1 MMDHPDKHAVHQLRM
16 ASGLHQVSRRSFL
29 IASAFALVTSADLL
43 ATRRLQ
49 AERKEPSILVLEDEA
64 ARKRFPRSSWVL
76 FPGYKTSW
84 EEGLWIMNSL
94 RPALTR
100 RGQLAVAGYSNRG
113 LDLEHLT
120 QVLQRHVE
128 EHDLHRLYFYGH
140 SFGGM
145 VAVETAARL
154 QDKGV
159 PVELILMDSTPYSRF
174 DVLDR
179 TMFEGVVLSYEA
191 GYQVPSVLRGGYEL
205 GERIVNKH
213 ERSWRTVIEQSMEQ
227 LSPLA
232 VSSALIQSESAYIY
246 HFEGRGFASQL
257 GGTKIAWMGNPGD
270 KTVNY
275 STARRSWLVNFKDSF
290 LTNELVTAGALPA
303 HASPQWNPA
312 VYLPLIESLED
323 THFPLPYFG
332 GMRRPV

>member
-1 MMDHPDKHAVHQLRM
+1 MDFPDHEAVRQLRM

-29 IASAFALVTSADLL
+29 IASAFALATSADLL

-49 AERKEPSILVLEDEA
+49 AERSDPRILVLEDEA
-64 ARKRFPRSSWVL
+64 ARQRFPLSSWVL

-84 EEGLWIMNSL
+84 EEGLWILNSL

-113 LDLEHLT
+113 LDLAQLAR
-120 QVLQRHVE
+120 VLQRHVE
-128 EHDLHRLYFYGH
+128 EQGLERLYFYGH

-145 VAVETAARL
+145 VAVEMAARL
-154 QDKGV
+154 RAKGIG
-159 PVELILMDSTPYSRF
+159 VELILMDSTPYSRF

-257 GGTKIAWMGNPGD
+257 GRTKLAWMGNPAD

-275 STARRSWLVNFKDSF
+275 NTARRSWLVNFKEHF

-312 VYLPLIESLED
+312 VYQPLIETLED
-323 THFPLPYFG
+323 THFPLPSIG
-332 GMRRPV
+332 GLRRPV

>member
-1 MMDHPDKHAVHQLRM
+1 MDFPDNEAVHRLRM
-16 ASGLHQVSRRSFL
+16 AHGLHRLSRRSFL
-29 IASAFALVTSADLL
+29 IASAFALATSADLA

-49 AERKEPSILVLEDEA
+49 AERSDPRILVLEDEA
-64 ARKRFPRSSWVL
+64 ADRRFPRSSWVL

-113 LDLEHLT
+113 LDLGHLAE
-120 QVLQRHVE
+120 VLQRHVR
-128 EHDLHRLYFYGH
+128 DRGLHRLYFYGH

-145 VAVETAARL
+145 VAVEMTARL
-154 QDKGV
+154 RAEGI

-179 TMFEGVVLSYEA
+179 TMFEGVVFAYKA

-232 VSSALIQSESAYIY
+232 VSSALIQSQSAYIY

-257 GGTKIAWMGNPGD
+257 GGTKIAWLGNPAD

-275 STARRSWLVNFKDSF
+275 GTARRSWLVNFKDNM
-290 LTNELVTAGALPA
+290 LTNELVTAGAVPA

-312 VYLPLIESLED
+312 VYQPLIEAVED
-323 THFPLPYFG
+323 SHIPMPSHG
-332 GMRRPV
+332 GLRRPV